1 MSHIT
6 EALGLRRIER
16 TRKNLEK
23 NNIAT
28 HFAKDREAL
37 IEIVTALVP
46 DGATV
51 AVGGSMS
58 LFETDLL
65 THLRSGRYVFF
76 DRYQEGLSPED
87 IRAIYVKSFD
97 VDAYFASSNA
107 VTEAGELYNVDG
119 NGNRVAAMTY
129 GPRKVILIVGVNKIV
144 KDIDEATA
152 RNRYTAAPANA
163 MRLDT
168 NTPCKS
174 TGKCEDCL
182 SPSRICCTYTLH
194 GFQRTPNRMHVIF
207 MNETLGY

>member
-1 MSHIT
+1 MSQVT
-6 EALGLRRIER
+6 ESLGLKRIER

-23 NNIAT
+23 NNITT
-28 HFAKDREAL
+28 HFAKDSEEL
-37 IEIVTALVP
+37 VEIIKTLTSE
-46 DGATV
+46 GSTV

-58 LFETDLL
+58 LFETDVLN
-65 THLRSGRYVFF
+65 HLRSGRYTFY
-76 DRYQEGLSPED
+76 DRYQEGLTPED
-87 IRAIYVKSFD
+87 IRAIYLKSFD

-129 GPRKVILIVGVNKIV
+129 GPKKVILIVGVNKIV
-144 KDIDEATA
+144 KDIEEAVA

-168 NTPCKS
+168 DTPCKS
-174 TGKCEDCL
+174 TGKCEDCF
-182 SPSRICCTYTLH
+182 SPARICCTYTVH
-194 GFQRTPNRMHVIF
+194 GFQRTLNRMHLIF